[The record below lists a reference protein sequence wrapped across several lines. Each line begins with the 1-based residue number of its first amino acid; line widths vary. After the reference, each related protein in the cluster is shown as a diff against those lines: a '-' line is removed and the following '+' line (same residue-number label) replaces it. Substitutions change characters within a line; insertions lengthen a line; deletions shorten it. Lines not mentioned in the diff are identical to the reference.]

1 MTTCAYAGPDSLLLR
16 LTGAVHRRC
25 AHSRRV
31 RALAEVI
38 CGLGITPGRWLDIGC
53 GDGQLAQAIMMS
65 NPGVEIV
72 GVDVKPRCDAVI
84 PVDAIDGK
92 RLDYPDAFFDGAILV
107 DVLHHAD
114 DPAAILA
121 EAVRVS
127 RTIIIKD
134 HLCRGTVDRLT
145 LSFMDWFGNAPW
157 GVSCPGNYLSL
168 EQWNGL
174 FRRTRLHLDVFCTK
188 LGLYPAAFRFLFERG
203 LHFAARLTRVDCR
216 PALLSKR
223 IAIIERNANQRQE
236 RQHCQPS
243 PITG

>member
-1 MTTCAYAGPDSLLLR
+1 MTTSAYARPDSLLLG

-25 AHSRRV
+25 VHSRRV

-38 CGLGITPGRWLDIGC
+38 SGLGITPGRWLDIGC

-84 PVDAIDGK
+84 PVDTIDGK
-92 RLDYPDAFFDGAILV
+92 RLHYPDAFFDGAILV
-107 DVLHHAD
+107 DVLHHTD

-157 GVSCPGNYLSL
+157 GVSCPGNYLSM

-174 FRRTRLHLDVFCTK
+174 FRRTRLHLDVISTK

-203 LHFAARLTRVDCR
+203 LHFAARLTRADR
-216 PALLSKR
+216 RSALLSKR

-236 RQHCQPS
+236 RQYRQPS